1 MNNDNVQSLK
11 TPAES
16 NPLQDILREG
26 ARKLLAQAVESEITN
41 LLENNRSLTTENG
54 KQAIVRNGYLP
65 ERTIQTG
72 LGDIAVKIPK
82 VRDRT
87 GSGLKFNSSLVPPYL
102 KRTKAIEEFLP
113 WLYLKG
119 ISTGDF
125 TETMQSLLGKNAPGL
140 SSNTICR
147 LKKDWITEHNQWQ
160 KRDLSKKQYVY
171 IWADGV
177 YTHVRQDDKLCLL
190 VMIGSTQDGKKELL
204 GLHDG

>member
-72 LGDIAVKIPK
+72 LGDIDVKIPK

-87 GSGLKFNSSLVPPYL
+87 GSGLKFNLSLVPPYL
-102 KRTKAIEEFLP
+102 KEL
-113 WLYLKG
+113 
-119 ISTGDF
+119 
-125 TETMQSLLGKNAPGL
+125 
-140 SSNTICR
+140 
-147 LKKDWITEHNQWQ
+147 
-160 KRDLSKKQYVY
+160 
-171 IWADGV
+171 
-177 YTHVRQDDKLCLL
+177 RQ
-190 VMIGSTQDGKKELL
+190 
-204 GLHDG
+204 

>member
-26 ARKLLAQAVESEITN
+26 ARKLLAQAVEAEITN

-119 ISTGDF
+119 VSTGDF
-125 TETMQSLLGKNAPGL
+125 TETMQSLLGKNAPRAFIKYYL
-140 SSNTICR
+140 QAEER
-147 LKKDWITEHNQWQ
+147 LDNRT
-160 KRDLSKKQYVY
+160 
-171 IWADGV
+171 
-177 YTHVRQDDKLCLL
+177 
-190 VMIGSTQDGKKELL
+190 
-204 GLHDG
+204 